1 MVISTDLRLS
11 FLEESWLDSEHFEK
25 AREISQLVTGEG
37 NQWQTYL
44 NILAL
49 LGFEQWLSERIPQES
64 IDVETTINE
73 SICSFDYSGFKAC
86 VIATEQLLDEVV
98 SIPQNVIEQPEFAT
112 HFYII
117 VEVLEEEEKIIIRGI
132 LRYDQLRDYI
142 AKANLQPQQERQNQY
157 YELPLS
163 LFDAEPNHLLFYCR
177 FLTPNA
183 ISLPKVSNTPAS
195 VVLFTSVEKTRT
207 KLSQWLNNTFEE
219 GWRVIDTLINPVPN
233 LAWRTRNVQEA
244 VERAKL
250 INLGINLSNQTVAL
264 LVNITENAEDK
275 LNVLIQLHPTGE
287 ERYLPQN
294 FKLTLLSKTGK
305 TLQEVI
311 SRSHDNY
318 IQLRPFKGEPGKCFS
333 IKIGYGDASLEEDF
347 EL

>member
-1 MVISTDLRLS
+1 MITSTNLRLS
-11 FLEESWLDSEHFEK
+11 LLEETWLDPEHFEK
-25 AREISQLVTGEG
+25 ARELSKLVTGEVT
-37 NQWQTYL
+37 QWQTYL

-64 IDVETTINE
+64 IDVETIINE
-73 SICSFDYSGFKAC
+73 SSCSIDCCDFKVC
-86 VIATEQLLDEVV
+86 VIATEQVLDEVV
-98 SIPQNVIEQPEFAT
+98 NVPQKIIEQPQLAT
-112 HFYII
+112 HFYVV
-117 VEVLEEEEKIIIRGI
+117 VEVLEEEAKVIIRGI

-142 AKANLQPQQERQNQY
+142 TEVNLQPQQEECNEY
-157 YELPLS
+157 YRLPLS

-177 FLTPNA
+177 FLTPNS
-183 ISLPKVSNTPAS
+183 IPLPIVSGDPSS
-195 VVLFTSVEKTRT
+195 VVLFASMEKTRT
-207 KLSQWLNNTFEE
+207 KLSQWLENIFEE
-219 GWRVIDTLINPVPN
+219 GWHVIDTLINPIPN
-233 LAWRTRNVQEA
+233 LAWHTRNVQEA

-250 INLGINLSNQTVAL
+250 IDLGMSLSDQTVAL
-264 LVNITENAEDK
+264 LVNITERTEDK
-275 LNVLIQLHPTGE
+275 LGVLIQLHPTGE

-318 IQLRPFKGEPGKCFS
+318 IQLRPFKGEPGKCFC
-333 IKIGYGDASLEEDF
+333 IKVSYGDASIQEDF